1 MCGLPTKRGRPRARG
16 LRAVI
21 LVLSEK
27 VSLVRFPCWEFEG
40 RIYFTMLEVFKLC
53 FWGLCLGSVSCL
65 FAYLSVDIYSAWAW
79 DFYCASN
86 EALKVS
92 FYRE

>member
-1 MCGLPTKRGRPRARG
+1 M
-16 LRAVI
+16 I

-40 RIYFTMLEVFKLC
+40 KIYFTMLEVFKLC
-53 FWGLCLGSVSCL
+53 FGEICLGSVSCL
-65 FAYLSVDIYSAWAW
+65 FAYLSVDFYSVWAW

-86 EALKVS
+86 EGLKVS